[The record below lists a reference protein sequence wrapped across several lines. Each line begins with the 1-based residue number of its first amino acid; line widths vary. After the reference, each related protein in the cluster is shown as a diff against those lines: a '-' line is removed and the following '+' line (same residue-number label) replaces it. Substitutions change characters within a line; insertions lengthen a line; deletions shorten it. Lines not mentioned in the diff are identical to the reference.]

1 MGRVVEI
8 LRDAAVNDFSDLF
21 QTDLAIQS
29 TIRLLAAAFL
39 GGWLGF
45 QREMSGKAAG
55 LRTHMLVTVSATL
68 LVVAITQAGFSTNAV
83 SRIIQGLLAGIG
95 FLGGGAILK
104 SASEREIHGL
114 TTAAGIWFAAVV
126 GVCVGLGRIGIAL
139 MGTLLAFAIL
149 GAVSRFER
157 MLGSS

>member
-21 QTDLAIQS
+21 QAELAIQS